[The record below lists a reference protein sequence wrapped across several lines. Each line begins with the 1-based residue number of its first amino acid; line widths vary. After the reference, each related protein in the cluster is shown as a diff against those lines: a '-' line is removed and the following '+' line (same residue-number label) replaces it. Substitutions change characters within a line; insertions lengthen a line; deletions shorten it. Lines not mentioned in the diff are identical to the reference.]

1 MSIISILQ
9 DIFRDIL
16 DIEDLV
22 LLRDT
27 TSDSIESWDSLAQ
40 INIIAACENQ
50 FGIKFDLN
58 DIIRLNKVGDIVDVI
73 EREKNK

>member
-1 MSIISILQ
+1 MSVLSILQ